1 MRMQK
6 EEKIVIVL
14 LLMATGS
21 LAVAFWAFGSDD
33 GTAGGATEKDA
44 GLTVV
49 GRVLEMKPTKSGGNL
64 ILSLEGSSLPIFI
77 TASSG
82 AGEVQKK
89 VHPGDSVRVTGTVSS
104 FQGKDELKI
113 ARASDVQ
120 LLKA

>member
-14 LLMATGS
+14 LLMAAGS

-44 GLTVV
+44 SLTVE

-64 ILSLEGSSLPIFI
+64 ILSLEGSSLPVFI
-77 TASSG
+77 PASSG
-82 AGEVQKK
+82 AGEVQKR
-89 VHPGDSVRVTGTVSS
+89 VHPGDKVRVAGTVSS
-104 FQGKDELKI
+104 FQGKDELKV

-120 LLKA
+120 LLEA